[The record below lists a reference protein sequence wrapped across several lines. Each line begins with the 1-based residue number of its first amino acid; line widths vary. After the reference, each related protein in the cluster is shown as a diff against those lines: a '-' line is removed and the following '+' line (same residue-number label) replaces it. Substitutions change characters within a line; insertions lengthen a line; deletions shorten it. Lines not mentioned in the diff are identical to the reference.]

1 MSEPVFI
8 TSRENTLLKEL
19 RKLSTDNT
27 AYRKAGRYWVEG
39 DHLCSA
45 ALQRGLQP
53 AVLVVSE
60 SFWPSAP
67 VEYALSLIHI

>member
-27 AYRKAGRYWVEG
+27 AYR
-39 DHLCSA
+39 
-45 ALQRGLQP
+45 
-53 AVLVVSE
+53 
-60 SFWPSAP
+60 
-67 VEYALSLIHI
+67 LSLIHI